1 MKEEL
6 LTEYV
11 SKIAPILDLAK
22 KAYGSRDTK
31 SPQHDASREYTRLL
45 LEFYSKGGSL
55 LQLAAA
61 LGVTYAGLRRRIVSD
76 QIPPKTKRTRSKATP
91 EEMKAAAER
100 IAILRTVNID
110 VYHEALRYEY
120 EVNGISMSK
129 LAKIMGLSSANP
141 LYYGITQAKIKQQDV
156 AA

>member
-6 LTEYV
+6 LAEYAE
-11 SKIAPILDLAK
+11 KILPLLDLAK

-31 SPQHDASREYTRLL
+31 SPQHDASREYTKLL
-45 LEFYSKGGSL
+45 LEYYAKGGSL
-55 LQLAAA
+55 LKLAET

-91 EEMKAAAER
+91 EEITAASER

-141 LYYGITQAKIKQQDV
+141 LYYGITQAKIKRQDI
-156 AA
+156 A